1 MLISFGGETNSDVRF
16 LPRKPF
22 APSRITLFEVLLL
35 EDEFFEKPSISLLV
49 LLTMVEEEQGI
60 AIVIPVFHE
69 EQTIGA
75 VLSQIQNLHLPFVRI
90 YIVADSN
97 TDPTLNVVESFKA
110 QSHLEIMILIQASS
124 SGPASALRL
133 GIEKSTEAF
142 VVFITGDDSDNPADL
157 PSLVRILQD
166 GYAVASASRYAKG
179 GKHTGGPKLKHA
191 LSRLAGYLSF
201 YLLRTGTSDPTNL
214 FKAVRRDF
222 LDSIQIESRH
232 GFTIGIE
239 LVTKSQV
246 FSSLPISETPTIWK
260 ERSLG
265 NSNFEFFRWLPSYV
279 YWFIWL
285 TINSI
290 KRLQRNAR
298 KRK

>member
-1 MLISFGGETNSDVRF
+1 ML
-16 LPRKPF
+16 
-22 APSRITLFEVLLL
+22 SRIQ
-35 EDEFFEKPSISLLV
+35 D
-49 LLTMVEEEQGI
+49 
-60 AIVIPVFHE
+60 
-69 EQTIGA
+69 
-75 VLSQIQNLHLPFVRI
+75 LHLPSVHV

-97 TDPTLNVVESFKA
+97 EDRTLRVVESFKA
-110 QSHLEIMILIQASS
+110 QSNLEITILIQVSN

-133 GIEKSTEAF
+133 GIEESKESF
-142 VVFITGDDSDNPADL
+142 VVFVTGDDSDNPTDL
-157 PSLVRILQD
+157 PELVGILQE

-179 GKHTGGPKLKHA
+179 GRHTGGPKFKHA

-222 LDSIQIESRH
+222 LESIQIESRH

-239 LVTKSQV
+239 LVAKSQI
-246 FSSLPISETPTIWK
+246 FSNLPIRETPTIWI

-265 NSNFEFFRWLPSYV
+265 NSNFEFFRWLPNYV
-279 YWFIWL
+279 YWFFWL

-290 KRLQRNAR
+290 KRARRNAR